1 VTIALPSARAFLV
14 LIVAAAALGASLG
27 AVDRARGVPS
37 ASAAIFSR
45 PPAPPCH
52 AGTTRAAAPATVHAV
67 GGGLSGE

>member
-1 VTIALPSARAFLV
+1 MTIALPSARAFLV
-14 LIVAAAALGASLG
+14 LIVAAAALGACLG

-45 PPAPPCH
+45 PPAPPCMP
-52 AGTTRAAAPATVHAV
+52 GQPAAAPATVHAV

>member
-45 PPAPPCH
+45 PPAPPCTP
-52 AGTTRAAAPATVHAV
+52 GQPAAAPATVHAV